1 MVERFPVQLSRH
13 AFSPHDIARGGDLWR
28 LCQDIAVI
36 GSSRRGWPPE
46 RYREEQCA
54 FVVRSMTALHHR
66 DTAFG
71 EALTASTWVSSFKRG
86 TLSDRQIRV
95 HDEQGQLVLSA
106 TQRWVHVVL
115 PELKPG
121 RAKPALEQSFG
132 MYSPTDDG
140 DIKLPGIEPA
150 EGPEHTFSFETW
162 YTWMDPLAHANHPLY
177 VDWADEATSRMTRA
191 AGLDPHALRPLGGEV
206 IWRSGVLAPER
217 VTVQTRLAGTALD
230 GVALE
235 HKLLGE
241 DGRICAEAVLL
252 RGLADVPRQRWVEA
266 LQGRASTS

>member
-13 AFSPHDIARGGDLWR
+13 AFSPRDIARGGDLWR
-28 LCQDIAVI
+28 LCQDIAVL

-54 FVVRSMTALHHR
+54 FVVRSMVALHHR
-66 DTAFG
+66 DTVFG

-95 HDEQGQLVLSA
+95 HDEQGKPVLSA
-106 TQRWVHVVL
+106 TQRWVHVVV

-132 MYSPTDDG
+132 IHAVEGDG
-140 DIKLPGIEPA
+140 DVTMPAIEPA
-150 EGPEHTFSFETW
+150 VGPEHTFSFEAW

-177 VDWADEATSRMTRA
+177 VDWADEATSRMARA

-206 IWRSGVLAPER
+206 TWRSGVLSPER
-217 VTVQTRLAGTALD
+217 VTVHTRLVGTSMG
-230 GVALE
+230 GVVLE
-235 HKLLGE
+235 HRFLGE
-241 DGRICAEAVLL
+241 DGRACAEATLIRSFV
-252 RGLADVPRQRWVEA
+252 DVP
-266 LQGRASTS
+266 LDRAVSAFSG